1 MRRFIT
7 TCPYS
12 LYYPQHPLKN
22 FRKHEKNPHLV
33 SRDDEGGVV
42 GGEAE
47 AAACIIMS
55 LDESVVDSFP
65 LNVVISSSTCSVRKS
80 LSSPSLLKSMTA
92 NIIFVITLVSFNL
105 RKYVR
110 ISSLAL

>member
-1 MRRFIT
+1 M
-7 TCPYS
+7 
-12 LYYPQHPLKN
+12 KN

-33 SRDDEGGVV
+33 SRDDEGGVDE
-42 GGEAE
+42 EAE
-47 AAACIIMS
+47 AAACIMT

-80 LSSPSLLKSMTA
+80 LSSPSLLNSMTA
-92 NIIFVITLVSFNL
+92 NIIFLITSVSFNL